1 MGGIVKKGALGRRAP
16 SAMVLSMLSVPTAF
30 SLAQMPATG
39 PGERPISTDRITR
52 SSVPPAPEGISLEIQ
67 PIHRIANDARSSGVG
82 EVEYIKASRSI
93 DNGLLWLAA
102 NQEPSGL
109 WRVRGKASPTDEP
122 DNPTSVDLAIT
133 ALAVKA
139 FAQRGLESP
148 QLDRGIAALI
158 EETTRQGGFH
168 GEEGTSLGTYVSAT
182 IASALATMDDPKYQD
197 QLTQALNWLKQEQW
211 TDEDGLVAEQDWFGG
226 VGYGNRGRPD
236 LSNTQMMLDALYDAG
251 ICPDDPAAQR
261 ALVFVSRTQ
270 NLKATNDAAWAQAGS
285 DDGGFIYTPANGG
298 ESLGSEYAGEGR
310 YGELLPAD
318 EGRRLRSYGSMTYA
332 GFKSLLHAGLNE
344 EDPRVQA
351 ALDWI
356 RSHWTFKENPGLG
369 SQGLFYCRHALART
383 MQVAGMERIVT
394 DDGVE
399 HAWRSELI
407 DALIADQTEDG
418 YWVNSETRWL
428 EGEPVLTTCYAILAL
443 EEALKGSGRTPSLQ
457 TAEESPQIGGETP
470 QR

>member
-1 MGGIVKKGALGRRAP
+1 
-16 SAMVLSMLSVPTAF
+16 
-30 SLAQMPATG
+30 
-39 PGERPISTDRITR
+39 
-52 SSVPPAPEGISLEIQ
+52 
-67 PIHRIANDARSSGVG
+67 
-82 EVEYIKASRSI
+82 
-93 DNGLLWLAA
+93 
-102 NQEPSGL
+102 
-109 WRVRGKASPTDEP
+109 
-122 DNPTSVDLAIT
+122 
-133 ALAVKA
+133 
-139 FAQRGLESP
+139 
-148 QLDRGIAALI
+148 
-158 EETTRQGGFH
+158 
-168 GEEGTSLGTYVSAT
+168 
-182 IASALATMDDPKYQD
+182 
-197 QLTQALNWLKQEQW
+197 
-211 TDEDGLVAEQDWFGG
+211 
-226 VGYGNRGRPD
+226 
-236 LSNTQMMLDALYDAG
+236 
-251 ICPDDPAAQR
+251 
-261 ALVFVSRTQ
+261 
-270 NLKATNDAAWAQAGS
+270 
-285 DDGGFIYTPANGG
+285 
-298 ESLGSEYAGEGR
+298 
-310 YGELLPAD
+310 
-318 EGRRLRSYGSMTYA
+318 MTYA